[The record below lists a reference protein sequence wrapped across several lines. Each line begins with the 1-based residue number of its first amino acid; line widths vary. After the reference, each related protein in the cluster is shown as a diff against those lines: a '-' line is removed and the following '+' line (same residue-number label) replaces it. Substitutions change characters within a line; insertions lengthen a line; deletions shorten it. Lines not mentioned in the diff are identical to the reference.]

1 MSNISGDD
9 EPFKNYSAS
18 TPTNSD
24 GSSIQQ
30 QQAPK
35 DKKKRNP
42 PGNPDPDAEVIALS
56 PKTLMATK
64 RFICEICQKGF
75 QRDQNLQLHRR
86 GHNLPWKLRQRTS
99 TETRKRVYV
108 CPETCC
114 VHHNPSRALGDL
126 TGIKKHY
133 SRKHGE
139 KKWKCDKC
147 SKKYAVQSDWKAHS
161 RTCGTREYKCECGT
175 IFSRRDSFITHRAFC
190 DALAEENSKIS
201 QVLAANKGGTN
212 IESPEDLET
221 MSTRTFENKLSTSMA
236 APDLSHLDGT
246 ISMMKTPPNELMQM
260 SMEPSNIAG
269 LTMFSSTLLGSPR
282 NLSFPTSRPQLSTNS
297 PTVLNGYNDSNSKGH
312 QEASIAQFSA
322 TALMQKAAQI
332 GSIMR
337 SNISSPMV
345 QKGFT
350 PNMAP
355 LFYNG
360 TLKYL
365 SDTNIF
371 HQRGTE
377 KVSASDQLHDPL
389 SNADESSRMQNLG
402 TNNGLLFNE
411 NLDFLHNNEG
421 ACDADDGDT
430 TINGRNQAGIYA
442 RSLKNSNFMTLDLL
456 GIGGFGHTAFHGMQ
470 QQEMDVEAATT
481 VLEDASCI
489 GYVSATDHSTH
500 N

>member
-1 MSNISGDD
+1 MSNISGD
-9 EPFKNYSAS
+9 EPFKHYSAS

-24 GSSIQQ
+24 GSSIHH

-56 PKTLMATK
+56 PKTLMATN

-133 SRKHGE
+133 YRKHGE

-161 RTCGTREYKCECGT
+161 RTCGTREYKCECGV

-190 DALAEENSKIS
+190 DALAEEKSKIS
-201 QVLAANKGGTN
+201 QVLAADTGSANA
-212 IESPEDLET
+212 ESQEDLET
-221 MSTRTFENKLSTSMA
+221 MSTRTLESKLSTSMA
-236 APDLSHLDGT
+236 APDFNKLDRT
-246 ISMMKTPPNELMQM
+246 ISTMETSPNELMQLPK
-260 SMEPSNIAG
+260 EPLNIAG
-269 LTMFSSTLLGSPR
+269 LTMFSSTLFGSPG
-282 NLSFPTSRPQLSTNS
+282 NLSFPTSRPQLTTIS
-297 PTVLNGYNDSNSKGH
+297 PTVLKGYNDSNSKGH
-312 QEASIAQFSA
+312 QQASVSQFSA
-322 TALMQKAAQI
+322 TALLQKAAQI
-332 GSIMR
+332 GSTMS
-337 SNISSPMV
+337 SNIGPPTV

-355 LFYNG
+355 LFYNR
-360 TLKYL
+360 TLEHL
-365 SDTNIF
+365 SNTNIF
-371 HQRGTE
+371 HQRRPE
-377 KVSASDQLHDPL
+377 KLSASDQLHETL
-389 SNADESSRMQNLG
+389 SNGDESSRMWNLG
-402 TNNGLLFNE
+402 PYNGLFNE
-411 NLDFLHNNEG
+411 NLDFLNDNG
-421 ACDADDGDT
+421 ACNADDADT
-430 TINGRNQAGIYA
+430 TINERNRAGIYA
-442 RSLKNSNFMTLDLL
+442 RSNDSNFMTLDLL
-456 GIGGFGHTAFHGMQ
+456 GIGGFGNTVFHGMQ
-470 QQEMDVEAATT
+470 QQEMDVEASKT

-489 GYVSATDHSTH
+489 GYVSATHHSSH